1 MPQQYVARG
10 LLGQVDFAAISSD
23 GFFKAVS
30 LLLAWPAL
38 RTAIGPHNPHSGGK
52 GPMAERDG
60 GEDEDRLL
68 RARLEKL
75 SGDLQKKRKGS
86 LPRPGADG
94 GGDAGKFGSGMGLGM
109 RAASELVAGIV
120 VGGLIGW
127 RLDAWVGTKP
137 AFLIA
142 FFMLGVAA
150 GVWNVIRLTSAFSR
164 GAPVAPGQTAPPKA
178 GQNAPPGADEDE
190 D

>member
-1 MPQQYVARG
+1 MPRQYVARG
-10 LLGQVDFAAISSD
+10 LAGQVDFAAISSD

-52 GPMAERDG
+52 GPMAEQGG
-60 GEDEDRLL
+60 GEDDDRLL

-94 GGDAGKFGSGMGLGM
+94 GGDAGKFSSGMGLGM

-127 RLDAWVGTKP
+127 QFDSWLGTKP
-137 AFLIA
+137 AFLIV
-142 FFMLGVAA
+142 FFVLGVVA
-150 GVWNVIRLTSAFSR
+150 GVWNVIRAASPSSR
-164 GAPVAPGQTAPPKA
+164 GELAKRGQEPPPRAERTAPS
-178 GQNAPPGADEDE
+178 GADEDE